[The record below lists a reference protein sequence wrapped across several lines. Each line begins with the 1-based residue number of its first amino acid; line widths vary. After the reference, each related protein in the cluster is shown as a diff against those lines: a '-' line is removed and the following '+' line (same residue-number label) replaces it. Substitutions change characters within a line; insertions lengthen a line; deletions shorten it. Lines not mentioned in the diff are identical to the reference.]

1 MITNKTR
8 LVARSLYTLILILG
22 ITLAITVSYFL
33 TKAEKTTLA
42 LVDKAIPSQQLT
54 LDIGTLLTEQ
64 ERLLYEYYAE
74 EDGALVRRYHE
85 VARELN
91 SMIDEL
97 AKLPHGADYIDKI
110 KQLTA
115 DIFAKSEPFIANLE
129 SNETDW
135 DLSREQLNQLT
146 ELRSELLFILAK
158 VIANIERDVIEQE
171 ESSKDLLSETR
182 YIVIAVSF
190 FIVLLTLYIAYY
202 VKGYLTASAT
212 SERLSL
218 FPMRNPNPILSLDE
232 KEQVIYGNPAAQALL
247 IGLGY
252 NGTDF
257 DALVPSDYH
266 AISKQLRLGKS
277 QVLKIEQNLLDKV
290 LLYEFH
296 WLSDV
301 AQVDLHIIDIT
312 ESKRYQ
318 QELKFLA
325 LHNPITGLYNINKLN
340 QELKQRLDQ
349 QSTAPF
355 CLAFLSIRKFNH
367 LLSIHGLKAANEI
380 QQVVA
385 NELESSLSSVANL
398 HSVVYQIQ
406 EPTFALILEG
416 VANDTILTTLY
427 EHIEN
432 IIEAPFS
439 TSCGEF
445 NIEMDY
451 GAVFYP
457 EHAKNVEDII
467 KFAHT
472 ALNAASNYAH
482 SSLVLYSTSLHEQLT
497 RQAYL
502 IEAMQQALL
511 HNQFSLHYQAQL
523 DLDKNCVVAAEALCR
538 WQHEGE
544 FIRPDEFIALAEIS
558 GQIIP
563 LGNWILRTAINQC
576 KYWYVNG
583 IACTV
588 AINISPRQFTQPNF
602 VATVQ
607 HLIDEA
613 NIPPHYIELEITE
626 GVLMHNELDIIAT
639 LRELKNIGVILSI
652 DDFGTGYSSLA
663 YLKQFPVDKLK
674 IDQSFV
680 RHCDNNIQDQ
690 AIIKTVIELAK
701 NLKLGTIAEGV
712 ENRTQMTLLKQMGCD
727 EIQGYYLS
735 KPIPPADFEE
745 FVHNQQKPCA

>member
-1 MITNKTR
+1 MITSKTQ
-8 LVARSLYTLILILG
+8 VIARSVYSLILILG
-22 ITLAITVSYFL
+22 ITLAVAVSYFL
-33 TKAEKTTLA
+33 TKAEQTTLT
-42 LVDKAIPSQQLT
+42 LVDKAIPAQQLT

-74 EDGALVRRYHE
+74 EDGALIRRYHE
-85 VARELN
+85 VMRELN
-91 SMIDEL
+91 NMIEQL
-97 AKLPHGADYIDKI
+97 AKLPHGADYIVQI
-110 KQLTA
+110 KSITDQ
-115 DIFAKSEPFIANLE
+115 IIAKSEPFIANLE
-129 SNETDW
+129 SSETDW
-135 DLSREQLNQLT
+135 DLSRQQLNELT

-158 VIANIERDVIEQE
+158 VINNVEQDVNTQE
-171 ESSKDLLSETR
+171 LESKSLLSETR
-182 YIVIAVSF
+182 YIVISVSF
-190 FIVLLTLYIAYY
+190 FIVVFTLYIAYY
-202 VKGYLTASAT
+202 IKGYLTASAT

-218 FPMRNPNPILSLDE
+218 FPKRNPNPILSLDADE
-232 KEQVIYGNPAAQALL
+232 RVIYGNPAAQALL

-252 NGTDF
+252 DANEF
-257 DALVPSDYH
+257 DALIPSDYH
-266 AISKQLRLGKS
+266 AISKQLRVEKS
-277 QVLKIEQNLLDKV
+277 QVLKFEQNLGNKV

-301 AQVDLHIIDIT
+301 AQVDLHIIDVT

-325 LHNPITGLYNINKLN
+325 LHSPITGLYNINKLN
-340 QELKQRLDQ
+340 QELKDRIEQ
-349 QSTAPF
+349 QHPEPF
-355 CLAFLSIRKFNH
+355 CLAFLSIRKFNL

-385 NELESSLSSVANL
+385 TELENSLSSVANL

-427 EHIEN
+427 EHIETV
-432 IIEAPFS
+432 IEAPFL

-457 EHAKNVEDII
+457 EHAANVEDLI
-467 KFAHT
+467 KYAHT
-472 ALNAASNYAH
+472 ALNAASNYPH
-482 SSLVLYSTSLHEQLT
+482 SSLVLYSTNLHEQLT

-523 DLDKNCVVAAEALCR
+523 DLKTNTIVAAEALCR
-538 WQHEGE
+538 WQHQGE

-576 KYWYVNG
+576 RYWWSLG
-583 IACTV
+583 IECTV
-588 AINISPRQFTQPNF
+588 AINISPRQFSQPNF
-602 VATVQ
+602 VTSVQ
-607 HLIDEA
+607 NLINEA
-613 NIPPHYIELEITE
+613 KIPPRYIELEITE
-626 GVLMHNELDIIAT
+626 GVLMHNEVDIIAT

-652 DDFGTGYSSLA
+652 DDFGTGYSSLS

-680 RHCDNNIQDQ
+680 RHCDNNKQDQ

-701 NLKLGTIAEGV
+701 NLDLATIAEGV
-712 ENRTQMTLLKQMGCD
+712 ENAAQLELLRKMGCD

-735 KPIPPADFEE
+735 KPIPSTDFEE
-745 FVHNQQKPCA
+745 LLKNKQKPCA